1 MTQTYIANPSGNRD
15 TKEVKSVICEKS
27 AHYVMVSIVVISQK

>member
-1 MTQTYIANPSGNRD
+1 MTQNYIANPKGNRD

-27 AHYVMVSIVVISQK
+27 AYMQW